1 MSLPARPRRS
11 AGPSREALR
20 TVPGLWV
27 RAVPRFASS
36 TGDALTQRCEDTAEK
51 VLETAPY
58 LSSDPDE
65 SALQTLFW
73 QLVAP
78 NPTLL
83 IEPTI
88 TELIRTAVDL
98 DRARR

>member
-1 MSLPARPRRS
+1 MAMNNLAPHNDEPVVHPVTSSSLS
-11 AGPSREALR
+11 D
-20 TVPGLWV
+20 
-27 RAVPRFASS
+27 
-36 TGDALTQRCEDTAEK
+36 DALAQLCEDAAEK
-51 VLETAPY
+51 VLETAPS

>member
-1 MSLPARPRRS
+1 M
-11 AGPSREALR
+11 
-20 TVPGLWV
+20 
-27 RAVPRFASS
+27 
-36 TGDALTQRCEDTAEK
+36 
-51 VLETAPY
+51 LETAPS
-58 LSSDPDE
+58 LSNYPDE

-83 IEPTI
+83 IKPTI